1 MNANK
6 RIVINS
12 VVIFLRLCIVSVIG
26 IVASRIVLDALG
38 ASDFGLYNVVGGIV
52 VMLNVVNTAMV
63 STTYRYIA
71 YELGKPEE
79 ERNINKIFNT
89 SFTIHVAFAC
99 LIVLLGVTVGL
110 WYVTNYLNV
119 ESGKTDDAVF
129 VLLISICT
137 TALSTIMVPYQG
149 LLVAYE
155 KFNINAIIDILSC
168 LFRIVLL
175 LLFIYSDGDRLRT
188 YSIIMLIYTCSY
200 NFAYFIYCQWN
211 YRKQIFLKLWRDII
225 LYKEMLSYA
234 CWIVYGAFA
243 YALKAQGSNLIINL
257 FFGTLVNAAY
267 AVANQ
272 IEGFIMSFSRSL
284 NSAAIPQITKN
295 VSGGDTTRS
304 LTLASYISKYT
315 FILMALAAFP
325 VLLEMDFLLGLWLK
339 EVPVGATTFCRL
351 MVLGGLIDCLGEGI
365 SPLVNA
371 TGKIKN
377 YVFVIHTVMLCGLP
391 VAFVCYKIGCPPY
404 TITIVF
410 CAISLICSGLKI
422 YLLHRILR
430 FDIMLFLRTSYVRIF
445 AMAIP
450 LAIYYYFYNTDGMD
464 IKYHIIYGVLS
475 ELFLLFVIAVLG
487 TDKNERN
494 KILGYVNARLKRK

>member
-6 RIVINS
+6 RIAINS
-12 VVIFLRLCIVSVIG
+12 VVIFIRLCIVSVIG

-71 YELGKPEE
+71 YELGKSEG

-89 SFTIHVAFAC
+89 SFAIHVAFAC
-99 LIVLLGVTVGL
+99 LIVLLGVTLGL
-110 WYVTNYLNV
+110 WYVTNYLNI
-119 ESGKTDDAVF
+119 ELGKTDDAVF
-129 VLLISICT
+129 VLMISICT

-155 KFNINAIIDILSC
+155 KFVTNAIIDILSC

-175 LLFIYSDGDRLRT
+175 VLFIYTDGDRLRR

-200 NFAYFIYCQWN
+200 NFAYFIYCQWK
-211 YRKQIFLKLWRDII
+211 YRKQVFLKLWRDVT

-243 YALKAQGSNLIINL
+243 YALKAQGSNLIINF
-257 FFGTLVNAAY
+257 FFGTIVNAAY

-295 VSGGDTTRS
+295 VSGGDTARS
-304 LTLASYISKYT
+304 VTLASYMSKYT
-315 FILMALAAFP
+315 FILMALVAFP

-339 EVPVGATTFCRL
+339 EVPEGATTFCRL
-351 MVLGGLIDCLGEGI
+351 MVLGGLLDCLGEGI

-371 TGKIKN
+371 TGRIKN

-391 VAFVCYKIGCPPY
+391 IAFVCYKLGCPPY

-410 CAISLICSGLKI
+410 CFISLICSGLKI

-430 FDIMLFLRTSYVRIF
+430 LDIMLFLRKSYVRIF

-450 LAIYYYFYNTDGMD
+450 LSIYYSFYNTEGMD
-464 IKYHIIYGVLS
+464 VKYHIIYGILS
-475 ELFLLFVIAVLG
+475 ELFLFLVIAVLG
-487 TDKNERN
+487 IDKIERN
-494 KILGYVNARLKRK
+494 KILGYVNARLKRE